1 MTFQL
6 TNEILEFYL
15 YRHRVACDAEAL
27 LAEYLFCEF
36 CLKFS
41 INDAQTE
48 NPHTSS
54 ESGEF
59 RRRSEYTVRL
69 IKYLK
74 TMSNTVNF
82 VTGEPVKKTQMDQ
95 SKRPQVK
102 TPPSQKRP

>member
-74 TMSNTVNF
+74 TMSNTVNS
-82 VTGEPVKKTQMDQ
+82 VTGEPVKKKPDG
-95 SKRPQVK
+95 SVK
-102 TPPSQKRP
+102 TSPSQNAT